1 MAINY
6 TRFLATGKC
15 QKIFIKILMKVRLPI
30 ALIKMNL
37 EIIDYNPNLNPNLN
51 LEKIDYG
58 ALKIEFSDS
67 IQNETQLIRAGD
79 IWKEKDLLESISY
92 NIKNDSYYIVSL
104 HPLQFIVPPNL
115 NNTKSNTGPKMILG
129 KFLAKISN

>member
-1 MAINY
+1 
-6 TRFLATGKC
+6 
-15 QKIFIKILMKVRLPI
+15 
-30 ALIKMNL
+30 
-37 EIIDYNPNLNPNLN
+37 
-51 LEKIDYG
+51 
-58 ALKIEFSDS
+58 LKFSDS

-115 NNTKSNTGPKMILG
+115 NNTKSNTGPKMTLVFPTGDTNLSNEHLDMLQIDCLVTG
-129 KFLAKISN
+129 TKAISLSRIVEQDDDEVRVEIEV

>member
-1 MAINY
+1 
-6 TRFLATGKC
+6 
-15 QKIFIKILMKVRLPI
+15 MKVRIPI
-30 ALIKMNL
+30 ALF
-37 EIIDYNPNLNPNLN
+37 EI
-51 LEKIDYG
+51 IDYG

-115 NNTKSNTGPKMILG
+115 NNTKSNTGPKMTLG